1 MKGIT
6 LVSALTRF
14 VSTVW
19 QYTCFIT
26 AYVDTILRQGMD
38 CCPSGNSHRAVGQ
51 DIIHADLR
59 ILHLR
64 KRPHQ
69 RCPMSETS
77 PNLALPFIQPA
88 QAQKHVTHNEA
99 VELLDLIVQLSVQDF
114 DATTP
119 PASPI
124 EGQVWAV
131 GAGATGAWADATG
144 KLAAF
149 AGGGW
154 FFITPVP
161 GWRAWGVAGDELRVF
176 TGGIWADLE
185 PDFDNLEGLGV
196 NAVYDGTNRVSV
208 AADATLL
215 NHDGAGHQLKLNK
228 SGASDTASLLFQTGF
243 SGRAEMGLAGTDDF
257 AVKVSADGATW
268 FAPLSVSGADGKV
281 TLSEALNVA
290 PGTAPS
296 GPVAGDLY
304 FDSGSA
310 KLRCFDGTVWQ
321 DLF

>member
-1 MKGIT
+1 
-6 LVSALTRF
+6 
-14 VSTVW
+14 
-19 QYTCFIT
+19 
-26 AYVDTILRQGMD
+26 
-38 CCPSGNSHRAVGQ
+38 
-51 DIIHADLR
+51 
-59 ILHLR
+59 
-64 KRPHQ
+64 
-69 RCPMSETS
+69 MSETS
-77 PNLALPFIQPA
+77 SNLALPFIQPA

-99 VELLDLIVQLSVQDF
+99 IERLDLIVQLTVQDF
-114 DATTP
+114 DATDP
-119 PASPI
+119 PASPT
-124 EGQVWAV
+124 EGQVWAL
-131 GAGATGAWADATG
+131 GAAPSGAWAGAGDQ
-144 KLAAF
+144 LAAF

-154 FFITPVP
+154 FFITPIP

-176 TGGIWADLE
+176 TGGVWADLE

-228 SGASDTASLLFQTGF
+228 SGASETASLLFQTGF

-257 AVKVSADGATW
+257 AVKVSADGSTW
-268 FAPLSVSGADGKV
+268 FTPLVITAGTGKV
-281 TLSEALNVA
+281 TVSDALNIA
-290 PGTAPS
+290 PGSAPA

-304 FDSGSA
+304 FDSAAA